1 VKHVRILGI
10 AIVAALAIAAV
21 ATTTASALPEWGK
34 CTAQAGGKYSDS
46 NCTVKAKKGT
56 GTFEFTK
63 GKSLKNVPF
72 SGNNVGSGGV
82 LTTQLRFCQ
91 GPGGVDTG
99 GRVTRKKC
107 AEEGGEEFHDGPAV
121 TIECESEHNTGE
133 ATGANEVTNVSVK
146 FLGCKLFGDVPCSNG
161 PEEGEILVKPLKGK
175 LGYIDKAE
183 KKVGLVLEPKTKHG
197 DFASFTC
204 GSILGTVVGVGSSKE
219 GAFFEPESK
228 GGNDQIISPIT
239 PVNTMTSTY
248 EQVYT
253 VNPET
258 YENIPSKFEGKPISL
273 LESYTFNTEEP
284 GSTTEWMASGEE
296 ITNLNTTSEESMIKA

>member
-10 AIVAALAIAAV
+10 AIVAVLALAAV
-21 ATTTASALPEWGK
+21 AATTASALPEWGK

-63 GKSLKNVPF
+63 GKSLKNTPF
-72 SGNNVGSGGV
+72 SGSNVGTGGV
-82 LTTQLRFCQ
+82 LTTQLRFCE
-91 GPGGVDTG
+91 GPEEQP
-99 GRVTRKKC
+99 RETRKKC
-107 AEEGGEEFHDGPAV
+107 AENGGEEQLGGIV
-121 TIECESEHNTGE
+121 SIECESEHNTGE
-133 ATGANEVTNVSVK
+133 ATGSNEVTNVAVK
-146 FLGCKLFGDVPCSNG
+146 FLGCKLFGSVPCSNG

-183 KKVGLVLEPKTKHG
+183 KKVGLLLEPKTKHG
-197 DFASFTC
+197 DFANFTC
-204 GSILGTVVGVGSSKE
+204 GSILSTVVGVGNSKE
-219 GAFFEPESK
+219 GAFFEPENK

-239 PVNTMTSTY
+239 PVNTMTSSY

-253 VNPET
+253 VNPST

-273 LESYTFNTEEP
+273 LESYTFNNEEP
-284 GSTTEWMASGEE
+284 GLTTQWMASGEE
-296 ITNLNTTSEESMIKA
+296 ITNVNTQSEESEIKA

>member
-1 VKHVRILGI
+1 VKQVRILGI
-10 AIVAALAIAAV
+10 AIVAVVAIAAV
-21 ATTTASALPEWGK
+21 AATTAAALPEWGK

-63 GKSLKNVPF
+63 GKSLKNTPF
-72 SGNNVGSGGV
+72 SGSNVGSGGV
-82 LTTQLRFCQ
+82 LTTDLRHCTAN
-91 GPGGVDTG
+91 GPEGENP
-99 GRVTRKKC
+99 GRITRKKC
-107 AEEGGEEFHDGPAV
+107 AELGGETDQGSAV

-146 FLGCKLFGDVPCSNG
+146 FHGCKLFGAVPCSNG
-161 PEEGEILVKPLKGK
+161 PEEGEITVNPLKGK
-175 LGYIDKAE
+175 LGYIDKAD
-183 KKVGLVLEPKTKHG
+183 KKVGLVLEPKTKKG
-197 DFASFTC
+197 NFANFTC
-204 GSILGTVVGVGSSKE
+204 GGILSTVVGVGNSKE
-219 GAFFEPESK
+219 GAFYEPESK

-239 PVNTMTSTY
+239 PVNTMTSSY

-273 LESYTFNTEEP
+273 LESYTFNNEEP
-284 GSTTEWMASGEE
+284 SATTLWMASGEE
-296 ITNLNTTSEESMIKA
+296 ITNVNTQSEESMIKA

>member
-1 VKHVRILGI
+1 MKHVRILGI
-10 AIVAALAIAAV
+10 AIIAVLAIAAV
-21 ATTTASALPEWGK
+21 AATTASALPEWGK
-34 CTAQAGGKYSDS
+34 CTAQAGGKYSDG

-56 GTFEFTK
+56 GSFEFTK

-82 LTTQLRFCQ
+82 LTTQLRSCTAFN
-91 GPGGVDTG
+91 GDTP

-107 AEEGGEEFHDGPAV
+107 AEDGDEEHMETIV

-133 ATGANEVTNVSVK
+133 ATGSDEVTNVEVK
-146 FLGCKLFGDVPCSNG
+146 FLGCKLFGTVPCSNG
-161 PEEGEILVKPLKGK
+161 PEEGEILVKTLKGK

-183 KKVGLVLEPKTKHG
+183 KKVGLVLEPATKKG
-197 DFASFTC
+197 EFANFTC
-204 GSILGTVVGVGSSKE
+204 GSILSTVVGVGNSKE
-219 GAFFEPESK
+219 GAWFEPESK

-273 LESYTFNTEEP
+273 LESYTFNNEDPSGT
-284 GSTTEWMASGEE
+284 SQWMASGEE

>member
-10 AIVAALAIAAV
+10 AIVAVLAIAAI
-21 ATTTASALPEWGK
+21 AATTASALPEWGK

-63 GKSLKNVPF
+63 GKSLKNMPF
-72 SGNNVGSGGV
+72 SGSNVGSGGV
-82 LTTQLRFCQ
+82 LTTQLRHCFSFE
-91 GPGGVDTG
+91 PVP
-99 GRVTRKKC
+99 RETRKKC
-107 AEEGGEEFHDGPAV
+107 AEEGDEEQLGEV
-121 TIECESEHNTGE
+121 VSIECESEHNTGE

-146 FLGCKLFGDVPCSNG
+146 FLGCKLFGSVPCSNG
-161 PEEGEILVKPLKGK
+161 PDEGEILVKPLKGK

-183 KKVGLVLEPKTKHG
+183 KKVGLVLEPKTKKG
-197 DFASFTC
+197 DFANFTC
-204 GSILGTVVGVGSSKE
+204 GSIIGTVVGVGNSKE

-258 YENIPSKFEGKPISL
+258 FENIPSKFEGKPTSL
-273 LESYTFNTEEP
+273 LESYTYNTEEP
-284 GSTTEWMASGEE
+284 GLTTQWMASGEE
-296 ITNLNTTSEESMIKA
+296 ITNVNTQSEESMIKA